1 MGTFLLSAICALTL
15 STGTIQARPDTT
27 NIYIIDKSRVRDFNG
42 TQLEGKKILFYKIE
56 TAPSDT
62 DPNEV
67 LRIHVISTQSSK
79 KVLHVVDNTAYT
91 QEEFENIRKYIQNRI
106 KNIAV
111 YSGVKNQEQY
121 AKTRNIKD
129 LELDDNNILVVYT
142 LKQN

>member
-1 MGTFLLSAICALTL
+1 M
-15 STGTIQARPDTT
+15 
-27 NIYIIDKSRVRDFNG
+27 
-42 TQLEGKKILFYKIE
+42 
-56 TAPSDT
+56 
-62 DPNEV
+62 
-67 LRIHVISTQSSK
+67 
-79 KVLHVVDNTAYT
+79 LHVVDNTAYT